1 MSYNWSDLE
10 DIFQESL
17 SKPKNERIS
26 FIKDKTDGNKALE
39 ETLLLMLKDSEK
51 AEEYFYDL
59 QETIARGID
68 PSEQKLY
75 EEDHIIGKFRIK
87 KLLGKGGMGTVYL
100 GERADGEF
108 EQTVAIKCLTAK
120 AATESF
126 LKHFKQEQQ
135 ILAKLKHPSIAQ
147 LFDGGITEDGTRYI
161 IMELIEG
168 KPIDE
173 YVNEKQL
180 SEKQIIK
187 YFITIAQA
195 VQAAHSQL
203 VLHQD
208 IKPGNILVDNNGS
221 VKLLDF
227 GIAQVISESS
237 PSTEAFKGTPHY
249 AAPEQVKNE
258 TISTATDIY
267 QLGTLLH
274 KLVTKRLPFSKI
286 SESGVKNI
294 AIAHEQLNWE
304 LSSIIEKCL
313 QANPEDRYQAVTELI
328 DDLSNYLTD
337 YPVSTLTLTFGYRA
351 KKYFHRNRLVASLL
365 ILIFLSMAGGTI
377 ISLRQAEIAK
387 ENQKQ
392 AYKQRDRAKKISAF
406 LTDFFK
412 STDPRDSEA
421 LGKDF
426 TVKEFLRKGIDKTE
440 SELDSLPE
448 MKIEILGI
456 ISDMYNNLGYQ
467 AEGLQLELKLL
478 SQYRSIYGDS
488 SDRYFDSKVRIAR
501 MYSETGKTNEA
512 DSIYRDILN
521 DNFGGKYIN
530 KANALT
536 EYGLFAQNLEG
547 NFQKA
552 DSLLNE
558 SLSIFQTHNDTL
570 NKQYVDALSILGT
583 LNNRLGNLKS
593 ASSFYQRELAIK
605 KQIIKDDPVDIA
617 LTKAN
622 LATVLLKNQQLQEAL
637 KMQEEAL
644 GTLEKQLGEKHI
656 HYLHSLNNL
665 SHIYLSLYDYTNAKN
680 AATKCLGL
688 YKEKFAN
695 TSYETGYIYLNYII
709 FDIIDNNLDQAI
721 SKANY
726 AESIF
731 SKTLPETHYLNAF
744 VYLNKAWINI
754 KINEENSAL
763 ELLNKAETL
772 LAPSIPKSHSL
783 WGILH
788 YRKAM
793 VYLKKDRQTLAEH
806 FLLKSYENL
815 LNSKGLQY
823 HITQAAIISLAKLY
837 EKTGSAQKAKE
848 FSNQIEKDFTKSK
861 LVEITTI

>member
-1 MSYNWSDLE
+1 MSYNWSELE
-10 DIFQESL
+10 SIFQESL
-17 SKPKNERIS
+17 NIPKDQRAT
-26 FIKDKTDGNKALE
+26 FIKHKTAGNKALE
-39 ETLLLMLKDSEK
+39 DTLLLMLKDSEK

-68 PSEQKLY
+68 TEQQKVY
-75 EEDHIIGKFRIK
+75 QENEIIGKFRVK

-328 DDLSNYLTD
+328 DDLNNYLNN
-337 YPVSTLTLTFGYRA
+337 YPVSTLPSNFKYRT
-351 KKYFHRNRLVASLL
+351 KKYFQRNIIASSVTLLVFIVL
-365 ILIFLSMAGGTI
+365 ISATAFSYQ
-377 ISLRQAEIAK
+377 QAEIAK
-387 ENQKQ
+387 QE
-392 AYKQRDRAKKISAF
+392 RDKARR
-406 LTDFFK
+406 TNDFIEDLFV
-412 STDPRDSEA
+412 SSSPIAE
-421 LGKDF
+421 GKNYRELSVF
-426 TVKEFLRKGIDKTE
+426 EFLNDKKQSLFENDNITDDTKW
-440 SELDSLPE
+440 ELLQLLYNTYLNLPE
-448 MKIEILGI
+448 TSEGINVANEMFSLAQTANNPQWEAVSTYLLGH
-456 ISDMYNNLGYQ
+456 
-467 AEGLQLELKLL
+467 
-478 SQYRSIYGDS
+478 
-488 SDRYFDSKVRIAR
+488 
-501 MYSETGKTNEA
+501 
-512 DSIYRDILN
+512 
-521 DNFGGKYIN
+521 
-530 KANALT
+530 ANALSYNFDLADSLFSKAYDNLEELRAYDKET
-536 EYGLFAQNLEG
+536 ATFFLSNYGLSLTLQHQYDSAALF
-547 NFQKA
+547 FQKA
-552 DSLLNE
+552 MQYCAQHEFKSNDPYYETYHYYSQVKRAQKEYDSALL
-558 SLSIFQTHNDTL
+558 
-570 NKQYVDALSILGT
+570 
-583 LNNRLGNLKS
+583 
-593 ASSFYQRELAIK
+593 
-605 KQIIKDDPVDIA
+605 
-617 LTKAN
+617 
-622 LATVLLKNQQLQEAL
+622 LATKVIDLKQQDHGADHLRLVSDYSDRAL
-637 KMQEEAL
+637 
-644 GTLEKQLGEKHI
+644 
-656 HYLHSLNNL
+656 
-665 SHIYLSLYDYTNAKN
+665 IYMDLADYN
-680 AATKCLGL
+680 AA
-688 YKEKFAN
+688 EKD
-695 TSYETGYIYLNYII
+695 L
-709 FDIIDNNLDQAI
+709 
-721 SKANY
+721 
-726 AESIF
+726 
-731 SKTLPETHYLNAF
+731 
-744 VYLNKAWINI
+744 
-754 KINEENSAL
+754 
-763 ELLNKAETL
+763 
-772 LAPSIPKSHSL
+772 
-783 WGILH
+783 
-788 YRKAM
+788 RKAM
-793 VYLKKDRQTLAEH
+793 DIGFPKLDTTVRTMEIVVSNYASLLTLEERHAEAATINQGLMQANIEKSGFYDGSVVYNKYQLVKNYIALRDFKAARKQLSEGYHIIDSLGGRLTYMKGLFFMEEAVVDLHQNNPEKA
-806 FLLKSYENL
+806 L
-815 LNSKGLQY
+815 LNIEASEAILGKMGGHYNYFQYVQKARKGMTLKMLG
-823 HITQAAIISLAKLY
+823 QAAKGQKLIQ
-837 EKTGSAQKAKE
+837 SA
-848 FSNQIEKDFTKSK
+848 
-861 LVEITTI
+861 LVELQKQDQKLQRYVKEAQHYLETESVAMLPAKS